1 MAQNLGVQPDFAAA
15 AQSMHAAAVEIEKCG
30 NLPAISEGATI
41 INSIQALSAQIQA
54 SEARLSAQI
63 QILSARVLATYVID
77 LLHLFNTKMS
87 TYNIYSEHNT
97 IARLQNG
104 LLRLISA
111 PLMALH
117 DIRNN
122 PIEPFPSTPAEM
134 QQLRG

>member
-54 SEARLSAQI
+54 QIQASEARLSAQIQASEARQSAQI

-77 LLHLFNTKMS
+77 LLHLFNT
-87 TYNIYSEHNT
+87 
-97 IARLQNG
+97 
-104 LLRLISA
+104 
-111 PLMALH
+111 
-117 DIRNN
+117 
-122 PIEPFPSTPAEM
+122 
-134 QQLRG
+134 